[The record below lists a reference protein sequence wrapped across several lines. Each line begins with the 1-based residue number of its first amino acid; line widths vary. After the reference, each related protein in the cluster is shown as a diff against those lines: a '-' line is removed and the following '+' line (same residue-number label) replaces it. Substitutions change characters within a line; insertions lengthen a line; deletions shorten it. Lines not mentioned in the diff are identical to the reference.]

1 MVTVVDL
8 NKHRVPLSY
17 TEIGHEW

>member
-8 NKHRVPLSY
+8 
-17 TEIGHEW
+17 